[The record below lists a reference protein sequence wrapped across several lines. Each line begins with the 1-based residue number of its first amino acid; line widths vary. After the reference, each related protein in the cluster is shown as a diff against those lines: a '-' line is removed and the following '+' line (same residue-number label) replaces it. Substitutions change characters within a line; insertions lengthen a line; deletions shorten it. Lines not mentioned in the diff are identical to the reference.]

1 MTPVQPDARFAAYL
15 RMLKERSGRGFD
27 RLGKQAGVS
36 GSSLHRYCSGA
47 SVPADYRIVHSF
59 AKVCGATGEEQ
70 RELHRLWALA
80 DLVRSSRGDSADGA
94 GGFPEPA
101 LRESEGKSSGA
112 FAESAEGVVGEPE
125 DRSSD
130 GVPEISGAETAGTAG
145 GTSASSAGKA
155 SETGGEP
162 RATGVPRGAGEA
174 VVAPGYPEVISLT
187 GAEPRARRRR
197 APRWVLAPAALAV
210 VALLALAVVLWPRE
224 RPVDADDRL
233 LFSPACDAVVMGQ
246 HDDCVREL
254 QRLLVRARARM
265 SVDGSFGPETL
276 RRLTA
281 FQVLAGVEPRG
292 VVDAGTKDAL
302 YAGRV
307 DMSTWT
313 PERVERRV
321 REVFAE
327 APDAAVAIARCTS
340 FLDPLWV
347 LPNTNGSR
355 NWGVFQISDGR
366 LRELGG
372 TPLVAFDP
380 EWNIQAAYRL
390 YAARGDFGDWRA
402 CQAALQ

>member
-59 AKVCGATGEEQ
+59 AKACGATGGEQ

-80 DLVRSSRGDSADGA
+80 DLSRGSRSEGADG
-94 GGFPEPA
+94 GEGVPA
-101 LRESEGKSSGA
+101 VRDSEGKSSEGFAGIPEPAVPETRAGA
-112 FAESAEGVVGEPE
+112 SSAES
-125 DRSSD
+125 
-130 GVPEISGAETAGTAG
+130 EISGGETRGP
-145 GTSASSAGKA
+145 AGKA
-155 SETGGEP
+155 PETGDA
-162 RATGVPRGAGEA
+162 RSAGVPRGSGEA
-174 VVAPGYPEVISLT
+174 VVAPGYPEVISLAGRT
-187 GAEPRARRRR
+187 GRPPGRRVPRR
-197 APRWVLAPAALAV
+197 VLGLLALAV
-210 VALLALAVVLWPRE
+210 VALVVVSAALWPRGGTPE
-224 RPVDADDRL
+224 VDDRL
-233 LFSPACDAVVMGQ
+233 LFSPACESVVMGQ
-246 HDDCVREL
+246 HDSCVREL
-254 QRLLVRARARM
+254 QQLLVRARARM

-281 FQVLAGVEPRG
+281 FQVLAGLEPRG
-292 VVDAGTKDAL
+292 VVDAGTREAL

-321 REVFAE
+321 REVFALE
-327 APDAAVAIARCTS
+327 PDAAVAIARCTS

-372 TPLVAFDP
+372 SPLVAFDP
-380 EWNIQAAYRL
+380 EWNIQAAHRL